1 METYNP
7 NQAPLQ
13 SGLHEM
19 SVTQK
24 RTLARIQLCAAHFN
38 KQLEYL
44 CVDHDVVCCNKCLS
58 NVVVIHAVSSK
69 DSVNSCDW
77 LRLSESRLG

>member
-24 RTLARIQLCAAHFN
+24 RKLARIQLCEAHFN
-38 KQLEYL
+38 KQLEF
-44 CVDHDVVCCNKCLS
+44 DFMHDEVNIQHTNFTKNK
-58 NVVVIHAVSSK
+58 K
-69 DSVNSCDW
+69 K
-77 LRLSESRLG
+77 